1 MINFTWKDF
10 EEADE
15 KLEPL
20 AQNIF
25 KLQREIVEAE
35 KIYKIAEEERNFI
48 GDWLQRNGASEE
60 LKEKIEDR
68 INPIGF

>member
-10 EEADE
+10 EEADG

-20 AQNIF
+20 ARDILDLQK
-25 KLQREIVEAE
+25 KLEEAE

-48 GDWLQRNGASEE
+48 GDWLQRNGVSKELQEE
-60 LKEKIEDR
+60 IEDR